1 MATSKSQR
9 AASASLALGN
19 LRAITILIVL
29 AFHSLL
35 AYLGSL
41 PKAPYRFDEVPYRWQ
56 AFPIIDSQRWYGFDL
71 FCAWQYVSMMA
82 LMFFLSGLFV
92 APSLARKGSGA
103 FLTGRLLRLGAPLVL
118 VIAILT
124 PLAYY
129 PTYLATAVDPSFT
142 AFWRNWLA
150 LPFWPVGPQWF
161 LVLLLLMNLMVAA
174 LHRFAPGL
182 RDRLF
187 ALVAR
192 VSESPLRFL
201 ATLVAVSA
209 VAYIPLALVFSP
221 WAWTNVGPLAFETTR
236 PLFYF
241 VYFLAG
247 YALGAYGLGRGLL
260 ACDGP
265 LARNWPLCL
274 LGAVVGFGLWAG
286 TSSLTLGNWP
296 DVPLFVRLLAAV
308 SVVLGS
314 AAGCLLPLS
323 LCLRFGRKRQRAFDS
338 LAANAYGMYLLH
350 YIFVVWLQFALLETA
365 LPAIAKAAIVFGIT
379 LLLTWPLAA
388 VFGNFSL
395 GARPSGTKRVGSA

>member
-1 MATSKSQR
+1 
-9 AASASLALGN
+9 
-19 LRAITILIVL
+19 
-29 AFHSLL
+29 
-35 AYLGSL
+35 
-41 PKAPYRFDEVPYRWQ
+41 
-56 AFPIIDSQRWYGFDL
+56 
-71 FCAWQYVSMMA
+71 MMA

-129 PTYLATAVDPSFT
+129 ATYLATAVDPSFS
-142 AFWRNWLA
+142 AFWRDWLA

-161 LVLLLLMNLMVAA
+161 LVLLLLMNLIVAA

-187 ALVAR
+187 AFTAR
-192 VSESPLRFL
+192 VGDNPIRFFAAL
-201 ATLVAVSA
+201 AAVSA
-209 VAYIPLALVFSP
+209 LAYVPLASVFSP
-221 WAWTNVGPLAFETTR
+221 WAWTNVGPIAFETTR
-236 PLFYF
+236 PVFYL

-247 YALGAYGLGRGLL
+247 YAIGAQGLGRGLL
-260 ACDGP
+260 TCDGV
-265 LARNWPLCL
+265 LARNWPICL
-274 LGAVVGFGLWAG
+274 VAAAVGFGLWAG

-296 DVPLFVRLLAAV
+296 DVPLFVRLLAAFG
-308 SVVLGS
+308 VVLAC

-323 LCLRFGRKRQRAFDS
+323 LCLRFGRKRRRAFDS

-350 YIFVVWLQFALLETA
+350 YIFVVWLQFALLDTA
-365 LPAIAKAAIVFGIT
+365 LPAIGKAAIVFGIT

-388 VFGNFSL
+388 ALGNLPL
-395 GARPSGTKRVGSA
+395 GARPPGTKRVGSA